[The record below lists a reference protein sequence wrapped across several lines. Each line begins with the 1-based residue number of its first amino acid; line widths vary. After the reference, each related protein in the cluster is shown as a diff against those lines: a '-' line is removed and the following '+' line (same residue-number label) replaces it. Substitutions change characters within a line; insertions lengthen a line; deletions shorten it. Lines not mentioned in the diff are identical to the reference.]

1 MLRLRRVV
9 GTCCLLFSFI
19 AVAAAST
26 PAHEG
31 VDPTVPDS
39 TLDRV
44 DRLRADGE
52 FEQAVT
58 VLRTLRAEH
67 GDHVELLWRASF
79 TQVDLGK
86 VAQEKK
92 KAQPYY
98 KTANA
103 LADSALMADS
113 ASARAHLAK
122 AVAEGRLALDAGTKE
137 RVRRSRKIKKHADRA
152 IELDSTLSGAFHVRG
167 RWNRE
172 VSDLNFFER
181 TVVKTIYGGLP
192 ESSFEQAVR
201 DFKRAI
207 ELEEV
212 RFHHLELG
220 KTYLK
225 MDRETDARAQ
235 LQTVLDLPQKEYF
248 GDRYKKEAE
257 TLLRELD
264 E

>member
-1 MLRLRRVV
+1 MPRLLRAVW
-9 GTCCLLFSFI
+9 TCCLLFPLI
-19 AVAAAST
+19 AAAAAPT
-26 PAHEG
+26 PAH
-31 VDPTVPDS
+31 VSADPTVPDS
-39 TLDRV
+39 ALDRV
-44 DRLRADGE
+44 DRLRADGA

-58 VLRTLRAEH
+58 ALRTLREKH
-67 GDHVELLWRASF
+67 GPHAGLLWRASF

>member
-1 MLRLRRVV
+1 MPCHRRVV
-9 GTCCLLFSFI
+9 WTCCLLFLFSA
-19 AVAAAST
+19 AVAAPT
-26 PAHEG
+26 PAH
-31 VDPTVPDS
+31 VAADPTVPDS

-52 FEQAVT
+52 FERVVT
-58 VLRTLRAEH
+58 VLRTLREQH

-86 VAQEKK
+86 VAQKK
-92 KAQPYY
+92 EKAQPYY

-152 IELDSTLSGAFHVRG
+152 VELDSTLSGAFHVRG

-181 TVVKTIYGGLP
+181 AIVKTIYGGLP

-201 DFKRAI
+201 DFKRAL
-207 ELEEV
+207 ELEDV

-225 MDRETDARAQ
+225 MDREDDARAEF
-235 LQTVLDLPQKEYF
+235 QTVLDLPQKEYF